1 MRIDHVVLSV
11 ADLDRAAERL
21 AAVGLVS
28 VQGGIHP
35 SWGTAN
41 RIVPLGTDYLELLA
55 VVDEAAGERTTLG
68 SQLLRLT
75 ADGAD
80 RWFAVCLADDDIA
93 ATAARLG
100 LEVTP
105 GSRVR
110 PDGVRVA
117 WRGAGIEAPSRPFG
131 FPFFIDWELEPGD
144 HPGAAGVQQPSGARG
159 IAWVEIGAD
168 PVAFDDWTGDAG
180 VPVRLVEGE
189 PGVRRVALATPGG
202 ELILEG

>member
-1 MRIDHVVLSV
+1 MRIDHVVLAV
-11 ADLDRAAERL
+11 ADLDAAAARL
-21 AAVGLVS
+21 AAAGLAS
-28 VQGGIHP
+28 VEGGVHAA
-35 SWGTAN
+35 WGTAN
-41 RIVPLGTDYLELLA
+41 RIVPLGADYVELLA
-55 VVDEAAGERTTLG
+55 VVDRAAGERTTLG
-68 SQLLRLT
+68 SQLLGLT

-80 RWFAVCLADDDIA
+80 RWFAVCLADVDIA

-117 WRGAGIEAPSRPFG
+117 WRGAGIEAASRPFG
-131 FPFFIDWELEPGD
+131 FPFFIDWEVGPSD
-144 HPGAAGVQQPSGARG
+144 HPGAGGPPQPSGARG
-159 IAWVEIGAD
+159 IAWVEVGAD
-168 PVAFDDWTGDAG
+168 PVAFDAWTGDAG

-189 PGVRRVALATPGG
+189 PGVRRVALATPEG